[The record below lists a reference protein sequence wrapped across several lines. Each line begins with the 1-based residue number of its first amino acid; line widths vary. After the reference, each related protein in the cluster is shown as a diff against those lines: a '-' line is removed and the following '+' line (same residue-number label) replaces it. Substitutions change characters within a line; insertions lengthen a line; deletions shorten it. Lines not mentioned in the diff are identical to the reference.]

1 MDEAQNKEYEAA
13 WEQEVKKLMVQSST
27 ASWPLTSFCFAF
39 FIFVEIS
46 HRKDEHYIIPF
57 YFLHFGSSIV
67 VLIAHLLRK
76 SGIKYP
82 FVVNA
87 YGTSVLVPIVA
98 TIAACLTAT
107 ENVFTYFYITTLVI
121 VVRGLLYCQKVS
133 TLATIAVFSHSLIFI
148 TVALVRPES
157 YFSLPNILSTNIIQ
171 LFMIIFALSGTK
183 IRYKL
188 TRDNFM
194 NTLRIQH
201 AYKTIEEKNIDITD
215 SINYA
220 RRIQRS
226 LLPQKQFL
234 DQHLGDHCIF
244 YRPKDIVS
252 GDFYWASKLSNGDF
266 VMVVAD
272 STGHGV
278 PGAIMSML
286 NIASLNESQIN
297 SAAMSPAGILDHARR
312 RIIEHLNHHE
322 EQSEA
327 KDGMDAIV
335 ISISSDFKKLT
346 WAAAN
351 NSLWLVRNGDV
362 QQLKGDKMSV
372 GKDTHTHEMFAEQ
385 TLELRKNDLVFMF
398 TDGYTDQFGGPKGKK
413 FMISRFRDLMKEA
426 AGLSPGKINE
436 KLSHHFNE
444 WRGHHEQT
452 DDVLVFAWRVG

>member
-1 MDEAQNKEYEAA
+1 MEEVQNKEYEAA
-13 WEQEVKKLMVQSST
+13 WEQEVKRLMVQSST

-57 YFLHFGSSIV
+57 CFLHFGSSII

-76 SGIKYP
+76 WGVKYP

-87 YGTSVLVPIVA
+87 YGTSVLVPLVA
-98 TIAACLTAT
+98 TTAACLTAT

-133 TLATIAVFSHSLIFI
+133 TVAAMALFSHSLIII

-157 YFSLPNILSTNIIQ
+157 YFSLPNILSTNIIE

-188 TRDNFM
+188 THGNFI
-194 NTLRIQH
+194 NTLRIQY

-226 LLPQKQFL
+226 LLPKKQFL
-234 DQHLGDHCIF
+234 KQHLGEHCVF

-252 GDFYWASKLSNGDF
+252 GDFYWASKLGNGDF

-286 NIASLNESQIN
+286 NMASLNESRIN
-297 SAAMSPAGILDHARR
+297 NVAMSPARILDHARK

-322 EQSEA
+322 ERVEA
-327 KDGMDAIV
+327 KDGMDATV
-335 ISISSDFKKLT
+335 ISISSDLKKLT

-351 NSLWLVRNGDV
+351 NSLWLVRNGEI

-372 GKDTHTHEMFAEQ
+372 GQDAHTNEMFTEQ
-385 TLELRKNDLVFMF
+385 SLELKKNDLIFMF

-413 FMISRFRDLMKEA
+413 FMISRFRELMQEA
-426 AGLSPGKINE
+426 ANLSISEINE
-436 KLSHHFNE
+436 NLNQHFDQWKGE
-444 WRGHHEQT
+444 HEQT
-452 DDVLVFAWRVG
+452 DDVLVFAWRV